1 MPKMMIN
8 RDCII
13 PQANILKNINKTK
26 NLNKNLK
33 ICHSQSNILKI
44 KMGLNQYVGFVKRI
58 LIIMEN
64 KEIQNQH
71 AKDVNLLVLRNYI
84 KIKTL

>member
-1 MPKMMIN
+1 MPKMMIY

-13 PQANILKNINKTK
+13 PQANILKHLNKTK
-26 NLNKNLK
+26 NLNQNLK

-44 KMGLNQYVGFVKRI
+44 KMVLNQYAGFVKRI

-64 KEIQNQH
+64 KEIPNQH
-71 AKDVNLLVLRNYI
+71 A
-84 KIKTL
+84 